1 MLVDGTPTGYGGPV
15 STPRRYQRLAPAERR
30 DQILDA
36 ANELFA
42 ERGYD
47 AVTIED
53 VARSA
58 GVARGLVHHYF
69 GGRTEVYVA
78 LVERL
83 GALREDELRAPEGR
97 NARERVADS
106 VSRWLDWTEANRAIY
121 LGTIAPGEDIADPD
135 VRRVVTELVHR
146 AIALVATFHS
156 EIAEDS
162 PRLRYALECWTG
174 LNRAATR
181 RWLRGDATR
190 KATHELLASTLE
202 HVLRTFGSAPDRRTA
217 RPDRSFLTQIPCRRA
232 GVGSWPRWR
241 TSVPVSEQLGRL
253 PPSRWC
259 ERALPPSWST
269 PPRSYG
275 RSGSPPPL
283 FWAPSVVR
291 PRVVHRLSCSMGS
304 PPSVGRLGVATSV
317 VRSTTEAAHVA
328 RGAAGG

>member
-1 MLVDGTPTGYGGPV
+1 M

-69 GGRTEVYVA
+69 GGRTEVFIG

-83 GALREDELRAPEGR
+83 GAAREDQLRAPEGR
-97 NARERVADS
+97 NAQERVADS
-106 VSRWLDWTEANRAIY
+106 VSRWLDWTEANRTIY
-121 LGTIAPGEDIADPD
+121 LGTIAPGEDIADPE

-146 AIALVATFHS
+146 AVALVAAFHAD
-156 EIAEDS
+156 IAEDS

-181 RWLRGDATR
+181 RWLRGEATR

-202 HVLRTFGSAPDRRTA
+202 HVLRTFGSPSGRRTA
-217 RPDRSFLTQIPCRRA
+217 RPDRSP
-232 GVGSWPRWR
+232 
-241 TSVPVSEQLGRL
+241 
-253 PPSRWC
+253 
-259 ERALPPSWST
+259 
-269 PPRSYG
+269 
-275 RSGSPPPL
+275 
-283 FWAPSVVR
+283 
-291 PRVVHRLSCSMGS
+291 
-304 PPSVGRLGVATSV
+304 
-317 VRSTTEAAHVA
+317 
-328 RGAAGG
+328 